1 MSSYHIVNA
10 IWVGIFPMLAVM
22 IIIGI
27 LFYFLCCLNQIKN
40 RIIRNRKRRALKRNI
55 RLNSIDKKANDS
67 VSDFVNDQYQI
78 VAQPDRSKL
87 FLDLKKDQSQE
98 RRCYRKSGSAGD
110 LYMVQPD
117 TPIECL
123 IVEELNESPK
133 SLYSRM
139 QSLTNLRN
147 GNKIHNPISI
157 LDTKVDKEINLNSPN
172 SFNNDDSF
180 NDYDNDSS
188 SSSFSKNPQ
197 YRKHFMEKIKNRNE
211 KKKSKSS
218 NQLKLVKYK
227 NKFSSNRF
235 KNNRLSSDIDYGDEL
250 FNDDDSLS
258 STGFSGSHSKSVQ
271 MLFKY
276 DNRFSTFRQSD
287 AGCSLNLNNINK
299 KLIKNS
305 LTFNSLNQDSKII
318 NFNSIPKTKSA
329 GFDKQKIAD
338 SSSLS
343 DMDPDDSLLKD
354 ILIKTPKLPAK
365 KNVNFVS

>member
-10 IWVGIFPMLAVM
+10 VWVGIFPMLAVM

-40 RIIRNRKRRALKRNI
+40 RIIRNRKRRILKRNI
-55 RLNSIDKKANDS
+55 RLNSIDKKTHDS
-67 VSDFVNDQYQI
+67 LSTFVNDECQI
-78 VAQPDRSKL
+78 AAQPDRSKL

-98 RRCYRKSGSAGD
+98 RKFYRKSGSAGD
-110 LYMVQPD
+110 LYMARLG

-123 IVEELNESPK
+123 VVEELNESPK

-139 QSLTNLRN
+139 QSLNNLKN
-147 GNKIHNPISI
+147 GSRTDNPIPI
-157 LDTKVDKEINLNSPN
+157 TDTEVEKEKNLNSPN
-172 SFNNDDSF
+172 SFINDDSF

-188 SSSFSKNPQ
+188 SSSFSKNRE
-197 YRKHFMEKIKNRNE
+197 YRKHFMEKIKKRNE

-218 NQLKLVKYK
+218 NQLKIVKFK
-227 NKFSSNRF
+227 NKFSSNHF

-258 STGFSGSHSKSVQ
+258 STGFSGSQSKSIQ

-276 DNRFSTFRQSD
+276 DSRLSTFRKSD
-287 AGCSLNLNNINK
+287 ADRSLNLNNTNK
-299 KLIKNS
+299 KLIQNS
-305 LTFNSLNQDSKII
+305 VTLNSLNHESKRI
-318 NFNSIPKTKSA
+318 NFNSIPKAKSA
-329 GFDKQKIAD
+329 GFDKHKIVD

-354 ILIKTPKLPAK
+354 ILIKTPKLSAR
-365 KNVNFVS
+365 KNVNFVK